1 MYRQSPIPVI
11 DLFSGPGGLGE
22 GFSSFNDGK
31 TYRIVV
37 SAEMDKA
44 AHETLKLRAYFRKVR
59 SNPTF
64 AAAYYDFCTGR
75 THLPWNDQT
84 RELWEEA
91 GKEAMC
97 LTLGEPK
104 SNADLDNAISE
115 RIPSDSECILIGGPP
130 CQAYSLVGR
139 ARNKGKTD
147 YRAEED
153 HRHFLYKEYLRV
165 IERTRPAVFVMENV
179 KGILSSKVGESR
191 IFHEILKDL
200 SDPTKAISTANN
212 TNGSRYRIHSLT
224 TSTVFEAGMDPDSIA
239 VNDFIIRCEEFGIP
253 QARHRVILVGVRED
267 IAKQSPL
274 LEKKREVFVREAI
287 SDLPPLRSKISR
299 RKDDSEQWITV
310 VSRNILELAEECRA
324 AGKHEIGKCLLLAAS
339 KLKPEL
345 TTGGLRQPLA
355 DQQSDSISDLVK
367 TLSDPAL
374 QVVLNHEARG
384 HMESDLRRYA
394 YSAAHTAIIGTSP
407 KGHSQFNLSGLK
419 PNHANWESGKFTDRF
434 RTQAWLRPSTTIT
447 SHISKDG
454 HYFIHPEVSQCRSLT
469 VREAARLQTF
479 PDNYFFQGNR
489 TQQFHQVG
497 NAVPPLLALQI
508 ARVVQNIVTPAI
520 PHF

>member
-22 GFSSFNDGK
+22 GFSSFNEGK

-44 AHETLKLRAYFRKVR
+44 AHETLRLRAYFRKIR

-64 AAAYYDFCTGR
+64 AATYYDFCTGR
-75 THLPWNDQT
+75 TTRPWNEQT

-104 SNADLDNAISE
+104 SNAELDKAISE
-115 RIPSDSECILIGGPP
+115 RIPTDSECILIGGPP

-179 KGILSSKVGESR
+179 KGILSSKVGEAR

-200 SDPTKAISTANN
+200 SDPTKAISTANIA
-212 TNGSRYRIHSLT
+212 NGCRYRIHSLT
-224 TSTVFEAGMDPDSIA
+224 TSTVFEAGMDPESIA
-239 VNDFIIRCEEFGIP
+239 VNDFIIRSEEFGIP

-267 IAKQSPL
+267 IPKQSPL
-274 LEKKREVFVREAI
+274 LEKKREVSVREAI
-287 SDLPPLRSKISR
+287 GDLPPLRSKISR
-299 RKDDSEQWITV
+299 EKMIPNDGLLSCRGTFLSLLKSVVRQESRK
-310 VSRNILELAEECRA
+310 LESCCSQL
-324 AGKHEIGKCLLLAAS
+324 
-339 KLKPEL
+339 
-345 TTGGLRQPLA
+345 
-355 DQQSDSISDLVK
+355 
-367 TLSDPAL
+367 PA
-374 QVVLNHEARG
+374 
-384 HMESDLRRYA
+384 
-394 YSAAHTAIIGTSP
+394 T
-407 KGHSQFNLSGLK
+407 
-419 PNHANWESGKFTDRF
+419 
-434 RTQAWLRPSTTIT
+434 
-447 SHISKDG
+447 
-454 HYFIHPEVSQCRSLT
+454 
-469 VREAARLQTF
+469 
-479 PDNYFFQGNR
+479 
-489 TQQFHQVG
+489 
-497 NAVPPLLALQI
+497 
-508 ARVVQNIVTPAI
+508 
-520 PHF
+520 